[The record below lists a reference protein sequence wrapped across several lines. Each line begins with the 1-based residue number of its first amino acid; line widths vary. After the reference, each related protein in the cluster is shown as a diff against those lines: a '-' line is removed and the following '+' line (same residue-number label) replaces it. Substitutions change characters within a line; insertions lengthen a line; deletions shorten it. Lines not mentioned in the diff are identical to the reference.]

1 MGRGGEV
8 SPDLAIRQPLTA
20 ERLRELADRG
30 LSQTEIAT
38 ETGYSRQRVNSA
50 CRQFGIE
57 PTKKPWHPPIEH
69 QKLAT
74 AGRLARGE
82 AHIEAIRQCAA
93 DGMTATE
100 AAVKLG
106 TTRAAVYSA
115 TRRHKIVFG
124 AKAPPLAREQA
135 LKRKRGLAV
144 QRRAARRAAGMCAKC
159 GEQPPADG
167 KALCAACAQIESDRW
182 HRGQQGPKSRSRGEP
197 AAKRTDRLDRQRDY
211 MEQRNAKLK
220 AAGICTKCA
229 TVPAVPFRTKCEA
242 CALADAERRKLNKP
256 SKAAKP
262 PLPSTRPLP
271 WPPCSICGHKMNAST
286 AAAQVQLHPGITVY
300 PRCRACDQSIAQSV
314 QGIRSARA
322 ARQDGEGEA

>member
-1 MGRGGEV
+1 MPELTV
-8 SPDLAIRQPLTA
+8 RQPLTA

-50 CRQFGIE
+50 CRQHDIE
-57 PTKKPWHPPIEH
+57 PTKKPWSPPAEH
-69 QKLAT
+69 QKRAT

-93 DGMTATE
+93 DGLTATQ
-100 AAVKLG
+100 AAAELDV
-106 TTRAAVYSA
+106 TRAAVYSA
-115 TRRHKIVFG
+115 TRRHKIEFG
-124 AKAPPLAREQA
+124 AKAPPLTCEQA

-182 HRGQQGPKSRSRGEP
+182 HRGQQGTKSRGEP
-197 AAKRTDRLDRQRDY
+197 
-211 MEQRNAKLK
+211 
-220 AAGICTKCA
+220 
-229 TVPAVPFRTKCEA
+229 V
-242 CALADAERRKLNKP
+242 
-256 SKAAKP
+256 AKP
-262 PLPSTRPLP
+262 KPAPAPAK
-271 WPPCSICGHKMNAST
+271 PPCSICGHKMSART
-286 AAAQVQLHPGITVY
+286 AAAQVRLHPGITVY
-300 PRCRACDQSIAQSV
+300 PRCRACDQRIAQSV